1 MRWLFRPW
9 LLLVLS
15 ATLALGAA
23 ALVWWPWAADT
34 GPHPLTVADGEQEI
48 VWLYSAT
55 SASSWERFVTA
66 VQTAAARPDLG
77 LAVDRGRAF
86 PAETTA
92 VPELTVSAQG
102 SGGRL
107 VFRWYKL
114 TSDWKTEK
122 WVQALAQRSPPPLAI
137 IGGSSSD
144 PAIELANCLQ
154 DRRGGP
160 NAGPVPLLLL
170 TQATAD
176 EGLRR
181 DGAPVPLTRIY
192 DGRTYRFCFTNQQ
205 MAEALSD
212 FVWAQEGLRPDGD
225 PFYLAYWEDDAYS
238 RDLATRFI
246 GTLEPRFQARAAAR
260 TWAWQAATAAT
271 GAPPLDL
278 RALPGR
284 LADLAI
290 WEPIYCGVGG
300 FDQPNRWEETV
311 AGRLVARRRHD
322 PAARSVLVLPA
333 ASAQPA
339 RRFLRGLMRASPAQ
353 AQRLVVVTGD
363 AISFSTVYRDRS
375 VAWPIQDLPFD
386 LVFFCHRN
394 PVDAQAGFRQEG
406 DGAEGTAGE
415 NRTGGATGT
424 DDVLLYGDI
433 VETLAQAC
441 FQPAGMPAGAD
452 ELGQRLAQARWRPAQ
467 GRVGLD
473 ETGPLLF
480 DEQGNRR
487 SGTGEHIVWLRPA
500 IRRERIQ
507 PRATLTVWSAR
518 GDEDFASL
526 PAPRL
531 GPAERWRPSREPLHV
546 DYETSGE

>member
-1 MRWLFRPW
+1 MHWLIRPW
-9 LLLVLS
+9 LLVVLSLVLV
-15 ATLALGAA
+15 LGVAA
-23 ALVWWPWAADT
+23 VVLWPWAADT
-34 GPHPLTVADGEQEI
+34 GPHPLPVADGEQEI

-77 LAVDRGRAF
+77 LTVERDRAF
-86 PAETTA
+86 PVETTA
-92 VPELTVSAQG
+92 VPELAVSARG
-102 SGGRL
+102 SSGRL

-114 TSDWKTEK
+114 TSDWKTEN
-122 WVQALAQRSPPPLAI
+122 WVRALAQRSPPPLAI
-137 IGGSSSD
+137 IGGSASD

-154 DRRGGP
+154 DRRAVP
-160 NAGPVPLLLL
+160 AAGPVPLLLL

-181 DGAPVPLTRIY
+181 DKSPVPLTRIY

-212 FVWAQEGLRPDGD
+212 FVWGQEGLRPDGD

-260 TWAWQAATAAT
+260 ALAWQAGARAT
-271 GAPPLDL
+271 GAAPLDL
-278 RALPGR
+278 RARPGM
-284 LADLAI
+284 AV

-311 AGRLVARRRHD
+311 AGRLVHKRRHD

-333 ASAQPA
+333 ASAGPA

-363 AISFSTVYRDRS
+363 AISFSTVYRDRG

-394 PVDAQAGFRQEG
+394 PVDATAGFREEG
-406 DGAEGTAGE
+406 DGTDGD
-415 NRTGGATGT
+415 RDTGADQTTGATGT

-433 VETLAQAC
+433 VEALAQAC
-441 FQPAGMPAGAD
+441 FHPAGMPASAD
-452 ELGQRLAQARWRPAQ
+452 ELGRRLAQARWRPAQ

-487 SGTGEHIVWLRPA
+487 GGTGEHIVWLQPA
-500 IRRERIQ
+500 VRRERIQ

-518 GDEDFASL
+518 GDEDFAAL
-526 PAPRL
+526 PAPRQ
-531 GPAERWRPSREPLHV
+531 GPAERWRLSREPLRV
-546 DYETSGE
+546 DYEMTGD